1 MNTLWTF
8 GDSYTFGH
16 GCRIDGP
23 EREYCIDYKKEGD
36 DIWPNH
42 LGKMVNMEVK
52 NFGKCGASNDF
63 IIDSIINNWDFIQ
76 KDDFVIIGITF
87 HTRIDTPYGDTLES
101 PYLDTTEKDTPY
113 NKEEFETLVNFH
125 YYFTNSILYK
135 HRFLKRFKF
144 LEKLLLQKNI
154 KTYMWDVTR
163 FTDDTKF
170 EKIFQATNNKFL
182 DGHFSFK
189 GHKNFADML
198 YKKLI
203 NPTLI

>member
-23 EREYCIDYKKEGD
+23 EPEYCIDYKKEGD

-42 LGKMVNMEVK
+42 LGKMLNLEVK

-63 IIDSIINNWDFIQ
+63 IIDSIINNWDLIQ

-125 YYFTNSILYK
+125 YYFTNSNLYK
-135 HRFLKRFKF
+135 YRFLKRFKF
-144 LEKLLLQKNI
+144 LKKLLLQKNI
-154 KTYMWDVTR
+154 KIYMWDIKS
-163 FTDDTKF
+163 FTTDTKF
-170 EKIFQATNNKFL
+170 EKISTATNNKFP

-189 GHKNFADML
+189 GHKNFADMI